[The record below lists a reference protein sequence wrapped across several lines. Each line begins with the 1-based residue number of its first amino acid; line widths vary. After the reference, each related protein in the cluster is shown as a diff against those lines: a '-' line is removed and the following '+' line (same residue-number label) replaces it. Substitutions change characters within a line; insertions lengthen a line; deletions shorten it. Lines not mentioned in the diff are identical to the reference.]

1 MSRSIACIPRCAVL
15 ALTASAFGSPAL
27 AADFIWSD
35 GLKAEPANHISLV
48 RGFDGQIAATDWSLR
63 ELIDKNVGPGKR
75 WAAIDAV
82 MQQCYGG
89 GFVNDIIGD
98 GKAQATITTSSSWSQ
113 VSWTIQEQKGYDLA
127 VQNFTRAWTD
137 AVKANPKAGMR
148 ELAYKAR
155 ADDWTGE
162 LSPPFIVPQPEYP
175 QYGSRDAVPGGA
187 NDLRSPRQGSGERV
201 FTVAAI
207 FASPSTLAP
216 RHMVNA
222 GRVVRT
228 MESVSATDQVALLF
242 DTKGSVITP
251 SKDPVR
257 PDAASLG
264 GIPVADSNTVKGL
277 TSALDGSLFN
287 TPSKA
292 GDRLVLYFTGHG
304 AQAIFAPNGAKASSS
319 SPGGVLD
326 RQTVKP
332 KLVIDPNAVGN
343 AGQTENAPLA
353 QREAGSFASDS
364 FNPNMFGDRDELSGS
379 IDDIQL
385 SFSRALDADTRFF
398 VNGIDVTSQA
408 HLIRERSQIRDL
420 PQKDASTPTS
430 TPVQVWEMQLPYDL
444 TSSQPEITFELAGLD
459 PSLAADENLIGG
471 ISLLRGDRELIFVNT
486 PVPEPSGALLLVVG
500 GLGLVFRHHRAKV
513 GRPN

>member
-1 MSRSIACIPRCAVL
+1 MARSIACIQRCAVL
-15 ALTASAFGSPAL
+15 TLMSSAFGSTAL
-27 AADFIWSD
+27 AADFTWSD
-35 GLKAEPANHISLV
+35 GLQAEPANHISLV

-75 WAAIDAV
+75 WAAIDVV

-89 GFVNDIIGD
+89 GFVNDIISD

-155 ADDWTGE
+155 ADNWTGE

-175 QYGSRDAVPGGA
+175 QYGSRDAAPGGA
-187 NDLRSPRQGSGERV
+187 NDLRSPRQGDSERV
-201 FTVAAI
+201 FTAAAI

-228 MESVSATDQVALLF
+228 MESVSASDQVALLF

-264 GIPVADSNTVKGL
+264 SIPVAGSNSVKGL
-277 TSALDGSLFN
+277 TSALDGTLFN
-287 TPSKA
+287 TEKKA

-304 AQAIFAPNGAKASSS
+304 AQATFAPNGAKVSSS

-353 QREAGSFASDS
+353 QREVGGFASDS
-364 FNPNMFGDRDELSGS
+364 FNPNMFGDRDELNGN

-385 SFSRALDADTRFF
+385 SFSRALDADTRFY

-408 HLIRERSQIRDL
+408 RLVDDRSRIRDL
-420 PQKDASTPTS
+420 PQKDASTPTR
-430 TPVQVWEMQLPYDL
+430 TPTQVWEMQLPYAL
-444 TSSQPEITFELAGLD
+444 TSSQLEMTFELAGLD
-459 PSLAADENLIGG
+459 PLIAADENLIGG
-471 ISLLRGDRELIFVNT
+471 ISLLKGDRELIFVNT
-486 PVPEPSGALLLVVG
+486 PVPEPGTALLLVVG
-500 GLGLVFRHHRAKV
+500 AVGLAVRRRQAKV
-513 GRPN
+513 SHPH